1 MLIKAFL
8 KNLKWTYF
16 LMHTAPSTVNT
27 TMVKERRPLR
37 VYTTELTSERP
48 QISKSKIH
56 ELLQSV
62 KASKLT

>member
-1 MLIKAFL
+1 
-8 KNLKWTYF
+8 
-16 LMHTAPSTVNT
+16 MHTAPSTVNT

-56 ELLQSV
+56 ELLQSL